1 MFLHRE
7 LPIRLAHR
15 VKDLDSIPMCMWF
28 IMVTLTTVGYGDV
41 TPQSEL
47 GKPFTMF
54 CCFVGVCLVAMP
66 LAVIG
71 NNFVSVHNVYLN
83 ATAEKRRGVAEGG
96 SPDRR
101 SSGGSGFAS
110 PSFARRKIR
119 NQAAAHRLRGAAD
132 LSAAG
137 DEDPGAPRPRVRA
150 VGHTPRRDRPRR
162 RTRRFRRRQPDPR
175 VAPRRRT
182 PAVGARAAEVPRGR
196 RARVC
201 RAPAAFHRLAGSE
214 SSRGGRPRGC
224 SRCRRG
230 GARRFR
236 GNFRS

>member
-1 MFLHRE
+1 MCAIESGNLTIVS
-7 LPIRLAHR
+7 IRF
-15 VKDLDSIPMCMWF
+15 SIAG
-28 IMVTLTTVGYGDV
+28 VTAPRSSSRSSRPSAPTVGYGDV

-101 SSGGSGFAS
+101 SSGGGGFAS

-119 NQAAAHRLRGAAD
+119 NQN
-132 LSAAG
+132 
-137 DEDPGAPRPRVRA
+137 P
-150 VGHTPRRDRPRR
+150 TI
-162 RTRRFRRRQPDPR
+162 
-175 VAPRRRT
+175 
-182 PAVGARAAEVPRGR
+182 
-196 RARVC
+196 
-201 RAPAAFHRLAGSE
+201 GSE
-214 SSRGGRPRGC
+214 SF
-224 SRCRRG
+224 
-230 GARRFR
+230 ARRKIKR
-236 GNFRS
+236 GQAERVQPV

>member
-1 MFLHRE
+1 MGRHYFGVQVVSTVVSQSKQALVLCLFAISVCTLVLSTVLFIIEDIGAKSADGSR
-7 LPIRLAHR
+7 
-15 VKDLDSIPMCMWF
+15 DLDSIPMCMWF

-101 SSGGSGFAS
+101 SSGGGGFAS

-119 NQAAAHRLRGAAD
+119 NQN
-132 LSAAG
+132 
-137 DEDPGAPRPRVRA
+137 P
-150 VGHTPRRDRPRR
+150 TI
-162 RTRRFRRRQPDPR
+162 
-175 VAPRRRT
+175 
-182 PAVGARAAEVPRGR
+182 
-196 RARVC
+196 
-201 RAPAAFHRLAGSE
+201 GSE
-214 SSRGGRPRGC
+214 SF
-224 SRCRRG
+224 
-230 GARRFR
+230 ARRKIKR
-236 GNFRS
+236 GQAERVQPV